1 MACMKCGRETSA
13 DQIFCQDCLLDM
25 ERYPVKPGTAVLLPI
40 HRESS
45 VTRKAPKRRAPSA
58 EDQVKWLKKRVRLLT
73 ILLLLCVLLIVCL
86 AFPAAQHLMEDRVR
100 PGQNYSS
107 IVTTTAPAESAAA
120 NTG

>member
-1 MACMKCGRETSA
+1 MACMKCGRETAA

-45 VTRKAPKRRAPSA
+45 AIRKSAQRRTPSA

-73 ILLLLCVLLIVCL
+73 ILLLLCVVLIACL
-86 AFPAAQHLMEDRVR
+86 AVPAAEHLMEDRVR

-107 IVTTTAPAESAAA
+107 IVTTVAPSETAAA
-120 NTG
+120 STG